1 MNLRSRLA
9 SLSLFSAFA
18 IVITSACGSSPTAPV
33 VTGRIAITATLGN
46 NAGGPVLGSIVSLR
60 VDVRDAAGA
69 ALTNPLIVPVT
80 SSNSSFSAELEVPA
94 GGGREITVLAI
105 GDRPV
110 TGNPEG
116 PDTGIGVIYR
126 GMAAHVDVPANSNS
140 SQTVTLEA
148 FVPELLPLEAAGS
161 GVRVRWTAEPGAQSY
176 SLTRFYDGVGL
187 MTTTVTDTSF
197 VDDTGASRYQIVA
210 VEKSGRR
217 SAPSDFLSGTP

>member
-1 MNLRSRLA
+1 
-9 SLSLFSAFA
+9 
-18 IVITSACGSSPTAPV
+18 
-33 VTGRIAITATLGN
+33 VTGRIAITATLGSA
-46 NAGGPVLGSIVSLR
+46 AGGPALGSVVSLR
-60 VDVRDAAGA
+60 VDVRDASGSAVI
-69 ALTNPLIVPVT
+69 NPLIVPVS
-80 SSNSSFSAELEVPA
+80 SSNSSFSVELDVPA

-126 GMAAHVDVPANSNS
+126 GLTTNVDVPANSS
-140 SQTVTLEA
+140 TSHAVTLEA
-148 FVPELLPLEAAGS
+148 FVPELLPLEAVGA

-187 MTTTVTDTSF
+187 ISSNVTDTSF

-210 VEKSGRR
+210 IEKSGRR
-217 SAPSDFLSGTP
+217 SAPSDFLSRTP